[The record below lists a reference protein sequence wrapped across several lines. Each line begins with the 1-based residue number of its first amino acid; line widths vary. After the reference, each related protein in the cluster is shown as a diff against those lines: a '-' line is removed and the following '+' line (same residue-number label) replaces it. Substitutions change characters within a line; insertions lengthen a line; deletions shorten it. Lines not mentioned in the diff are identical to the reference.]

1 VKEYTYVVR
10 TNPVPGREDE
20 YNRWYSERHLADVM
34 SVPGFVSARR
44 FKIVDP
50 AADGAPAQRYMAL
63 YNMRTD
69 DPARLIDTLREL
81 VESGR
86 MEMSEAL
93 SQDDL
98 VTILYEAITPVVMA
112 EQRDGN
118 GG

>member
-1 VKEYTYVVR
+1 MQEYTYVVR
-10 TNPVPGREDE
+10 SNPVPGREEE

-34 SVPGFVSARR
+34 AVPGFVSARR

-50 AADGAPAQRYMAL
+50 KAEGAPAQAYMAL

-69 DPARLIDTLREL
+69 NPLALVDQLREL
-81 VESGR
+81 VESGK

-98 VTILYEAITPVVMA
+98 VTILYEAITPVVLA
-112 EQRDGN
+112 
-118 GG
+118 

>member
-1 VKEYTYVVR
+1 MKEYVYVVR
-10 TNPVPGREDE
+10 SNPVTGREDE

-34 SVPGFVSARR
+34 AVSGFVSARR
-44 FKIVDP
+44 YRIADP
-50 AADGAPAQRYMAL
+50 KAEGAPEQSYMAL

-69 DPARLIDTLREL
+69 DPEGLVDQLREL

-98 VTILYEAITPVVMA
+98 VTILYEAITPDVIA
-112 EQRDGN
+112 NQ
-118 GG
+118 